1 MLRGFINR
9 KLVVHNQEIRPAYVA
24 SGPKGSVAR
33 TDSSNTPPPTRSAA
47 LHLEDTVSSTTL
59 ESSDSLDTGA
69 TDLTPAARTTQ
80 TRSRAGRLARS
91 RALRIASG
99 IGGVTAV
106 VAIVSSPAAA
116 QEASEVQAVL
126 DNIWVF
132 IAGCLVFF
140 MQAGFALVEAGLT
153 RSKNVVNIF
162 AKNMA
167 DAIVGITAF
176 FATGYAFAFGGGND
190 FIGDTGFF
198 LNGLGDL
205 SEMGGSGVINLSHT
219 TFFFFQSV
227 FAATAVTITSGAMAE
242 RTKFVSYL
250 IFGVLMCAII
260 YPVVVHMT
268 WGGGFIADISI
279 GDAVYS
285 DFAGSGIVHLTG
297 AVAALVGA
305 VLVGPRKGK
314 YGPDGKPR
322 AIPGHS
328 IPFAVLGVFILWLG
342 WFGFNPGSELAAD
355 NLVAGIALNTLIA
368 AAAGGLA
375 TTAAIWLKTGKPDVA
390 MIGNGVLAGLVSI
403 TGPCGAVTPVMSL
416 IIGGVG
422 GVIVV
427 FSVLFFDKVKID
439 DPVGAISVHG
449 TCGIWGVLS
458 IGLFARYD
466 DAFLGREDAGLFYGG
481 GIEQLLV
488 QALMVVIIIAWVAVT
503 SFIVFSIIKATI
515 GLRVSEEEEV
525 EGLDIPEHG
534 MSGYSNEGALV

>member
-1 MLRGFINR
+1 MTNPN
-9 KLVVHNQEIRPAYVA
+9 V
-24 SGPKGSVAR
+24 GP
-33 TDSSNTPPPTRSAA
+33 RSDGDQ
-47 LHLEDTVSSTTL
+47 LEDNVSTTTL
-59 ESSDSLDTGA
+59 ESSASPDTEITNPGF
-69 TDLTPAARTTQ
+69 
-80 TRSRAGRLARS
+80 AGRLARS
-91 RALRIASG
+91 RKVRILSG
-99 IGGVTAV
+99 LGGVTAI
-106 VAIVSSPAAA
+106 VALAGSPAAA

-153 RSKNVVNIF
+153 RAKNVVNIF

-167 DAIVGITAF
+167 DAIIGILAF
-176 FATGYAFAFGGGND
+176 FATGYAIAFGGGND
-190 FIGDTGFF
+190 FFGDTGFF

-205 SEMGGSGVINLSHT
+205 EAMGGSGVINLSHT

-242 RTKFVSYL
+242 RTKFASYL
-250 IFGVLMCAII
+250 IFGVFMCAVI

-268 WGGGFIADISI
+268 WGGGFIAGLSV

-285 DFAGSGIVHLTG
+285 DFAGSGVVHLTG
-297 AVAALVGA
+297 GVAALVGA
-305 VLVGPRKGK
+305 FLVGPRRGK
-314 YGPDGKPR
+314 FGPDGKAR

-328 IPFAVLGVFILWLG
+328 IPFAILGVFILWLG

-355 NLVAGIALNTLIA
+355 NLVAGIALNTLLA

-375 TTAAIWLKTGKPDVA
+375 TTAIIWLKTGKPDVA
-390 MIGNGVLAGLVSI
+390 FIGNGVLAGLVAI
-403 TGPCGAVTPVMSL
+403 TGPCGAVTPVMSV
-416 IIGGVG
+416 IIGAIG

-427 FSVLFFDKVKID
+427 FSVLMFDKIKID

-449 TCGIWGVLS
+449 TVGIWGVLA
-458 IGLFARYD
+458 IGLFASKD

-481 GIEQLLV
+481 GIEQLAV
-488 QALMVVIIIAWVAVT
+488 QALMVVIIVAWVAIA
-503 SFIVFSIIKATI
+503 SLIVFSAIKATI
-515 GLRVSEEEEV
+515 GLRVDEEEEV

-534 MSGYSNEGALV
+534 MSGYPNEGALV